1 MSSAVV
7 GAETPVERREDFP
20 VESFQ
25 HLEVKL
31 QLIRKLVMDLAA
43 EIAAATETN
52 PYSYRVERA
61 HVDHALV
68 TFLLDPGTPERLA
81 ARLLPPKERRGSS

>member
-1 MSSAVV
+1 MSTAVL
-7 GAETPVERREDFP
+7 GADTPVERKEDFP

-25 HLEVKL
+25 HLEAKL

-43 EIAAATETN
+43 EIASDNESN
-52 PYSYRVERA
+52 PYAYRVEKA

-68 TFLLDPGTPERLA
+68 KFLLDPGTPERLA
-81 ARLLPPKERRGSS
+81 ARLMPSKDNARR

>member
-1 MSSAVV
+1 MSTAVL
-7 GAETPVERREDFP
+7 GADTPVERKEDFP

-25 HLEVKL
+25 HLEAKL

-43 EIAAATETN
+43 ETAANTEAN
-52 PYSYRVERA
+52 PFSYRVEKA

-81 ARLLPPKERRGSS
+81 ARLLPSKDEARH